1 MSQWGQV
8 SEFTNRQELPK
19 YSTDEIGL
27 LAKTQYLKLIA
38 SKITQTSN
46 PHHQIQTS
54 KVATE
59 PLVCAFYQLTRM
71 VEGHTEA
78 PPLKFSFI

>member
-8 SEFTNRQELPK
+8 SEFTNRQELPR

-38 SKITQTSN
+38 SKITQTRNS
-46 PHHQIQTS
+46 HYQIQTS
-54 KVATE
+54 NYLSSNRVFGLCFLSTN
-59 PLVCAFYQLTRM
+59 QD
-71 VEGHTEA
+71 G
-78 PPLKFSFI
+78 

>member
-8 SEFTNRQELPK
+8 SEFTNRQELPR

-27 LAKTQYLKLIA
+27 LAKPQYLKLIA

-46 PHHQIQTS
+46 PHHQTS

-59 PLVCAFYQLTRM
+59 PLVCAFNQLTRM